1 MQPDLNK
8 DAIVQY
14 QREADRYIQ
23 NAVKAYYKDQEQVH
37 RIPLQWWNRKIT
49 KIKVKKNWEED

>member
-37 RIPLQWWNRKIT
+37 RIPLQW
-49 KIKVKKNWEED
+49 